1 MSLDIILGP
10 MFAGKSSHILSLVS
24 RHTAI
29 GTSVLVIKHSS
40 DTRYVYSED
49 NIVTHDQHRA
59 TCASVQYLGQVV
71 LRDRI
76 KDHQV
81 IIVDEAQ
88 FFPELVPFVKYV
100 VEDLGKS
107 LYLVGLDGDIH
118 RKPFGELLECI
129 PLADRIVKLTSFCH
143 SCANGTPGLFS
154 YRSRGEQDQQVII
167 GGLDM
172 YESLCRACYL
182 RRNKEESRLVHRG
195 K

>member
-24 RHTAI
+24 RHAAI
-29 GTSVLVIKHSS
+29 GTSVLVIKHLS
-40 DTRYVYSED
+40 DTRYVYGED
-49 NIVTHDQHRA
+49 NIVTHDQRRA
-59 TCASVQYLGQVV
+59 TCASVQYLGHVV

-100 VEDLGKS
+100 VEELGKN

-118 RKPFGELLECI
+118 REPFGEILDCI
-129 PLADRIVKLTSFCH
+129 PLADRIQKLTSFCH
-143 SCANGTPGLFS
+143 SCADGTPGLFS
-154 YRSRGEQDQQVII
+154 YRSNGEQDQQVII
-167 GGLDM
+167 GGRDI
-172 YESLCRACYL
+172 YESVCRACYL
-182 RRNKEESRLVHRG
+182 RRKREEPRA
-195 K
+195 